1 MGGLEAARHD
11 AVAAA
16 TTAPPIPDPPLASA
30 RPGTDFYH
38 DNSSPSHRNTL
49 AMLILLA
56 VALIV
61 IPALTYYGTTALFF
75 QASKDVATGKTPPTI
90 PYLVPGVFHTFS
102 IAFEGAPKFF
112 ARLLYDNE
120 YGLGC

>member
-1 MGGLEAARHD
+1 MIHGCSSGRD
-11 AVAAA
+11 Y
-16 TTAPPIPDPPLASA
+16 APPIPDPPLASA
-30 RPGTDFYH
+30 RTGTDFYH
-38 DNSSPSHRNTL
+38 DNSCPLHRNTL

-75 QASKDVATGKTPPTI
+75 QTSKDVATGKTPPTI

-102 IAFEGAPKFF
+102 IAFEGAPKLF
-112 ARLLYDNE
+112 ARLLYDHE
-120 YGLGC
+120 FGLDCCLANVC